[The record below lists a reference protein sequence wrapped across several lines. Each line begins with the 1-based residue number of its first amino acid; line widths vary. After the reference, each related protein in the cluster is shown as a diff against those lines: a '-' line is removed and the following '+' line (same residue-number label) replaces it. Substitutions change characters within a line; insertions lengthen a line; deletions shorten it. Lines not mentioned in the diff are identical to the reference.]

1 MEPRINP
8 RKFNIVLTISLY
20 LAFIGA
26 IISMYMTWVFLV
38 WIFLILGLLL
48 FIARNASFIME
59 KVVQKRFSCDDVSG
73 NNFND
78 NLDDNTKDKNK

>member
-8 RKFNIVLTISLY
+8 RKFNIVLTVSLY

-26 IISMYMTWVFLV
+26 VISMYMTWVFLV

-48 FIARNASFIME
+48 FMARNASFIME
-59 KVVQKRFSCDDVSG
+59 KVVQKRFSYENNSG

-78 NLDDNTKDKNK
+78 DLDDNTDDKNQ

>member
-8 RKFNIVLTISLY
+8 RKFNIVLTVSLY

-26 IISMYMTWVFLV
+26 VISMYMTWVFLV

-48 FIARNASFIME
+48 FMARNASFIME
-59 KVVQKRFSCDDVSG
+59 KVVQKRFSSDNNSG

-78 NLDDNTKDKNK
+78 DLDDNTEDKNQ

>member
-8 RKFNIVLTISLY
+8 KKFNIVLTVSIY

-26 IISMYMTWVFLV
+26 VISMYMKWVFLV

-48 FIARNASFIME
+48 FMARNASFIME
-59 KVVQKRFSCDDVSG
+59 KVVQKRFSYENNSGDNFHDDLG
-73 NNFND
+73 NN
-78 NLDDNTKDKNK
+78 TEDKKE

>member
-8 RKFNIVLTISLY
+8 RKFNIVLTVSLY

-26 IISMYMTWVFLV
+26 VISMYMTWVFLV

-48 FIARNASFIME
+48 FMARNASFIME
-59 KVVQKRFSCDDVSG
+59 KVVQKRFSSDNNSG

-78 NLDDNTKDKNK
+78 DLDDNTDDKNQ

>member
-1 MEPRINP
+1 MEPRITP
-8 RKFNIVLTISLY
+8 RKFNIVLTVSIY

-48 FIARNASFIME
+48 FMARNASFIME
-59 KVVQKRFSCDDVSG
+59 KVVQKRFSCDNNSG

-78 NLDDNTKDKNK
+78 DFGDNTEDKNE

>member
-8 RKFNIVLTISLY
+8 RKFNIVLTVSIY

-26 IISMYMTWVFLV
+26 VISMYMKWVFLV

-48 FIARNASFIME
+48 FMARNASFIME
-59 KVVQKRFSCDDVSG
+59 KVVQKRFSYENNSGDNFHDDLG
-73 NNFND
+73 NN
-78 NLDDNTKDKNK
+78 TEDKKE